1 MYGATV
7 PLPQVSDRRLAVKLS
22 KDALR
27 QVRGG
32 HPWVFDGAIKS
43 IPDGGNPGD
52 LAVIFDDNRR
62 FVAIG
67 LYDPDSPIRLRVL
80 HQGKP
85 AQIDAVFF
93 ADRIAAALLAREEL
107 ETDPETTAFRLINGE
122 NDGLGGL
129 IVDRYESVAVAK
141 LYSEAWFP
149 HLQSVIDGL
158 VALEGVDSVLLRLS
172 REVATGPTFGLED
185 GDLLAGPEVPEIVEF
200 IENGL
205 AFGADLRHGHKTGHF
220 LDQRDNRQR
229 VRQLSAGKNVLD
241 VFSCTGG
248 FSVYAAAGGAKAVTS
263 IDISEPAM
271 AFATGNMERNEK
283 LTSGTRHLTIVDDAY
298 RALDRLAESGQSF
311 DLVVV
316 DPPSFAHS
324 NDQISR
330 ASKAYRRLAQAA
342 SKVVGSG
349 GELFHASCSNRI
361 DENLFYELVADGVR
375 DAGRKATELGRYGHA
390 LDHPVTFPQGNY
402 LKAVHH
408 RLTP

>member
-1 MYGATV
+1 MATV
-7 PLPQVSDRRLAVKLS
+7 SLPQVSDRRLAARLT

-43 IPDGGNPGD
+43 ISDGGSPGD

-67 LYDPDSPIRLRVL
+67 LFDPTSPIRLRVL

-85 AQIDAVFF
+85 VQIDAAFF
-93 ADRIAAALLAREEL
+93 AGRISAAVAARNQL
-107 ETDPETTAFRLINGE
+107 VTDPGTTAYRLVNGE

-129 IVDRYESVAVAK
+129 IIDRYESAAVVK
-141 LYSEAWFP
+141 LYSAAWFP
-149 HLQSVIDGL
+149 HLQGVIDG
-158 VALEGVDSVLLRLS
+158 VEALDGIESVVIRLS
-172 REVATGPTFGLED
+172 REVSAGQTFGLSD
-185 GDLLAGPEVPEIVEF
+185 GDSLAGPEVPEIVEF
-200 IENGL
+200 LEHGL
-205 AFGADLRHGHKTGHF
+205 TFGADVRIGHKTGHF

-241 VFSCTGG
+241 VFCCTGG

-263 IDISEPAM
+263 IDVSEPAM
-271 AFATGNMERNEK
+271 EFATQNMIRNAEV
-283 LTSGTRHLTIVDDAY
+283 TSATRHLTIVDDAY
-298 RALDRLAESGQSF
+298 RALARLAESGQTF

-324 NDQISR
+324 NDQVRR
-330 ASKAYRRLAQAA
+330 AQKAYRRLAEAA
-342 SKVVGSG
+342 SKVVSSG

-361 DENLFYELVADGVR
+361 DENMFYELVADGVR
-375 DAGRKATELGRYGHA
+375 DAGRKATQLGRYGHA

-408 RLTP
+408 QLAP

>member
-1 MYGATV
+1 MS
-7 PLPQVSDRRLAVKLS
+7 LPQVSDRRLAAKLT

-43 IPDGGNPGD
+43 ISDGGSPGD

-67 LYDPDSPIRLRVL
+67 LFDPASPIRMRIL

-85 AQIDAVFF
+85 VQIDPAFF
-93 ADRIAAALLAREEL
+93 AERIAAAMGARGDL
-107 ETDPETTAFRLINGE
+107 VADPGTSAFRVVNGE

-141 LYSEAWFP
+141 LYSAAWFP
-149 HLQSVIDGL
+149 HLTSVVDGL
-158 VALEGVDSVLLRLS
+158 MALEGIDSVVLRLS
-172 REVATGPTFGLED
+172 REVASGQTFGLAD
-185 GDLLAGPEVPEIVEF
+185 GHLLAGNEVPEIVEF
-200 IENGL
+200 VENGL
-205 AFGADLRHGHKTGHF
+205 AFGADVRVGQKTGHF

-229 VRQLSAGKNVLD
+229 VRQVSAGKNVLD

-248 FSVYAAAGGAKAVTS
+248 FSVYAAAGGAKSVTS

-271 AFATGNMERNEK
+271 NFAIQNMARNVE
-283 LTSGTRHLTIVDDAY
+283 LTSGARHLTIVDDAY
-298 RALDRLAESGQSF
+298 RALDRLGDSGQTF
-311 DLVVV
+311 DLVIV

-324 NDQISR
+324 NDQIRR
-330 ASKAYRRLAQAA
+330 AQGAYRRLAASA
-342 SKVVGSG
+342 SKVVASG

-361 DENLFYELVADGVR
+361 DENSFFELVAEGVR
-375 DAGRKATELGRYGHA
+375 DAGRKATQLGRYGHA
-390 LDHPVTFPQGNY
+390 PDHPATFPQGNY

-408 RLTP
+408 RLSP

>member
-1 MYGATV
+1 MS
-7 PLPQVSDRRLAVKLS
+7 LPQVSDRRLAVKLS

-43 IPDGGNPGD
+43 ITDGGSPGD

-67 LYDPDSPIRLRVL
+67 LFDPGSPIRLRVL

-85 AQIDAVFF
+85 VQIDAAFF
-93 ADRIAAALLAREEL
+93 AERLGAALRAREEL
-107 ETDPETTAFRLINGE
+107 ETDPGTTAFRLVNGE

-129 IVDRYESVAVAK
+129 IVDRYEAVAVAK
-141 LYSEAWFP
+141 LYSAAWFP
-149 HLQSVIDGL
+149 HLESIVEGLGSLKGIESV
-158 VALEGVDSVLLRLS
+158 VLRLS
-172 REVATGPTFGLED
+172 REVASGETFGLSD
-185 GDLLAGPEVPEIVEF
+185 GDLLSGPEVEDIVEF
-200 IENGL
+200 LENGL
-205 AFGADLRHGHKTGHF
+205 AFGADVRIGHKTGHF

-229 VRQLSAGKNVLD
+229 IRQLSDGKNVLD

-248 FSVYAAAGGAKAVTS
+248 FSVHAAAGGAKAVTS
-263 IDISEPAM
+263 IDVSEPAM
-271 AFATGNMERNEK
+271 DLAVQNMARNPEV
-283 LTSGTRHLTIVDDAY
+283 TSNTRHLTIVDDAY
-298 RALDRLAESGQSF
+298 RALERLGDSGQTF

-324 NDQISR
+324 NDQIER
-330 ASKAYRRLAQAA
+330 ARKAYRRLAAAA
-342 SKVVGSG
+342 SKVVAPG
-349 GELFHASCSNRI
+349 GELFHSSCSNRI
-361 DENLFYELVADGVR
+361 HEYMFYELVAEGVR

-390 LDHPVTFPQGNY
+390 LDHPATFPQGNY

-408 RLTP
+408 RLAP